1 MPELQER
8 FKGLADRTRLR
19 IVNLLLTGELCVCD
33 IQRILEVSQSGV
45 SRHMTYL
52 KHAGLVR
59 DRRDG
64 VRIFYRLAT
73 EQDVTVKSLCEFL
86 RAAFQK
92 DNALRA
98 DLGPLKR
105 ALKEGTCATTPV
117 ETSFGSSSR
126 ASAYSTTRG

>member
-1 MPELQER
+1 MH
-8 FKGLADRTRLR
+8 
-19 IVNLLLTGELCVCD
+19 IVNVLLMGELCVCD

-98 DLGPLKR
+98 DLGQLKR
-105 ALKEGTCATTPV
+105 ALKEGTCATPPV

>member
-1 MPELQER
+1 MPELQDCFR
-8 FKGLADRTRLR
+8 GLAERTRLR
-19 IVNLLLTGELCVCD
+19 IVNLLLSGELCVCD

-45 SRHMTYL
+45 SRHLTYL

-64 VRIFYRLAT
+64 VRIFYRLAAERDAT
-73 EQDVTVKSLCEFL
+73 LKNLFDYL
-86 RAAFQK
+86 RAAFRK
-92 DNALRA
+92 DVALRT
-98 DLGPLKR
+98 DLGQLKR
-105 ALKEGTCATTPV
+105 ALKEGTCAAPPV